1 MPLSPER
8 MAELDQYYAGQQ
20 AGGQDYLTQLS
31 PDKSAGLTPQRV
43 AELDAYY
50 AKNPSNSI
58 AKPADV
64 AIKPQS
70 FLGEMGANFGQ
81 GIQAAKDVL
90 SGDYED
96 IGRTRPTPKT
106 GALADKLFPK
116 GSDGSFMGAVRNVG
130 NTNTSDW
137 SGALLEK
144 FGETPEGKILSA
156 IGGVHPIY
164 NAVGTTVSR
173 EINPAITDA
182 TGIAP
187 ENLQLLELGA
197 GTLGLK
203 KAGQIQDPL
212 WKATKSIAGNVG
224 EGVGNRAKGAFGTMS
239 AEDIAAQ
246 SDKNWAG
253 SSASFK
259 GSREAGAVLTPE
271 AGNAVLQQAT
281 DAINSAGILNPKRH
295 TATIAALEDLQKDV
309 ESGNL
314 SLEKLDQHRQAFADA
329 VKDNT
334 TKMEGMNSDAYRAL
348 QAKNAIVD
356 SISNF
361 GKDHFSA
368 GTPEAA
374 DSLLTG
380 INQWAQAARFDR
392 VADLIKKSEGDST
405 AIKRNFTNFVNK
417 ESNLKGFNADEIAA
431 LKDAAS
437 RGVLEKVERGI
448 GTFGFDF
455 GKVKNVALP
464 AITSGTS
471 AVVPGG
477 APLAVAG
484 TVLRQTGKY
493 AARGKAQTA
502 LDTIMNRPTAPAAR
516 PIPTAEVTPVK
527 PTLALPAPERAMIVD
542 ETGNSRLQTS
552 QERDIAITERNRL
565 QEIGLTPDVM
575 NTQAKQNASRLML
588 KYGQSD
594 LGKFVA
600 QNSNKALTD
609 KLFDIPNT
617 EYSQAQV
624 NQMLRNGAWEK
635 ITASQ
640 KAQISAEVAKAWN
653 EHQTP
658 LAEMIMD
665 AEAKAKE
672 LALAKGE
679 SYKRTGF
686 GEALNNAISAPKK
699 RSMGVK

>member
-1 MPLSPER
+1 MALSPER
-8 MAELDQYYAGQQ
+8 MAELDQYYAGQK
-20 AGGQDYLTQLS
+20 DFLTQLV
-31 PDKSAGLTPQRV
+31 PDKPSGMTPQRI
-43 AELDAYY
+43 AELDQYY
-50 AKNPSNSI
+50 AQNPTGSI
-58 AKPADV
+58 ANKGNV

-70 FLGEMGANFGQ
+70 FLGEMGENFRQ
-81 GIQAAKDVL
+81 GIRAADDVR
-90 SGDYED
+90 SGNYED
-96 IGRTRPTPKT
+96 IGNTRPTPKT
-106 GALADKLFPK
+106 EALAEKLFPQ

-130 NTNTSDW
+130 NTASSDW

-144 FGETPEGKILSA
+144 FGDTPEGKILGA
-156 IGGVHPIY
+156 IGGIHPIY

-173 EINPAITDA
+173 DVNPAIIKE

-203 KAGQIQDPL
+203 KAGEIQDPL
-212 WKATKSIAGNVG
+212 WSATKSIAGNAG
-224 EGVGNRAKGAFGTMS
+224 EGIGNRTKGAFGTMS
-239 AEDIAAQ
+239 PEDIAAQ
-246 SDKNWAG
+246 SDKNWTG
-253 SSASFK
+253 SSDSFK
-259 GSREAGAVLTPE
+259 VSREAGAVLTSE
-271 AGNAVLQQAT
+271 AGNAVLQNAT
-281 DAINSAGILNPKRH
+281 DAINKAGILNPKRH
-295 TATIAALEDLQKDV
+295 SATISALEDLQKDV

-361 GKDHFSA
+361 GEDHFSA
-368 GTPEAA
+368 GSPDAA
-374 DSLLTG
+374 SSLLTG

-405 AIKRNFTNFVNK
+405 SIKRNFTNFVNK
-417 ESNLKGFNADEIAA
+417 QSNLKGFNADEVAA

-437 RGVLEKVERGI
+437 RGILEKIERGI

-493 AARGKAQTA
+493 AARGKAQSA
-502 LDTIMNRPTAPAAR
+502 LDAIMNRPTAPSAR
-516 PIPTAEVTPVK
+516 TIPTAEVTPVK
-527 PTLALPAPERAMIVD
+527 PTLALPAPDKAMIVD
-542 ETGNSRLQTS
+542 EAGNSRLQTS
-552 QERDIAITERNRL
+552 QERDLSITKRQRL

-575 NTQAKQNASRLML
+575 SVQAKQNANRLL
-588 KYGQSD
+588 VKYGQSD

-600 QNSNKALTD
+600 QNASKPLSD
-609 KLFDIPNT
+609 KLFDIPTN

-624 NQMLRNGAWEK
+624 NRMLRDGAWLKLNMGEK
-635 ITASQ
+635 TT
-640 KAQISAEVAKAWN
+640 ISRQVKQMWDAHK
-653 EHQTP
+653 TP

-665 AEAKAKE
+665 AEMKARD
-672 LALAKGE
+672 LAEAKGE
-679 SYKRTGF
+679 PTKNTAMRD
-686 GEALNNAISAPKK
+686 ALLAASKK
-699 RSMGVK
+699 KGAK